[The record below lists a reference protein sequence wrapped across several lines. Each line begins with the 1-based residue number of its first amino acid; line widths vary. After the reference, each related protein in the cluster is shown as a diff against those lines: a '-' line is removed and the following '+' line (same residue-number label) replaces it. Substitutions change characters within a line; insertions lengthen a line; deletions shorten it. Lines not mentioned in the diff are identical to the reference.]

1 MGSQISQT
9 SIARPFQIFSE
20 VDPTLYS
27 LPSVRSGVLLKDKAL
42 QFPVCLSSWQMTSG
56 ALAVL
61 FLVIDKQVPF
71 PRRKSRSL
79 IEALPLELKT
89 KFRSYKLGAR
99 PYIEK

>member
-9 SIARPFQIFSE
+9 SIARPFQIFPE

-27 LPSVRSGVLLKDKAL
+27 LPSIRSGILLKDSTAV
-42 QFPVCLSSWQMTSG
+42 PVCLSSWQMTSG